1 MLRNRPAR
9 LKSVSS
15 DRAGGR
21 YGGFWQAMSSD
32 ERREH
37 ILIEDDWCVELDYGQ
52 MSLAI
57 LYGLTGT
64 KPPEGDLYDLSAD
77 ESLQSSQRQA
87 TITRHLFRRFV

>member
-1 MLRNRPAR
+1 
-9 LKSVSS
+9 
-15 DRAGGR
+15 
-21 YGGFWQAMSSD
+21 MSSD
-32 ERREH
+32 ERRKH

-87 TITRHLFRRFV
+87 TITQHLFRRFV